1 MKYVKIIFISIFT
14 LTSLIQVNAQEKITL
29 SSAITTALNQN
40 TSIVKSSNNLETSNA
55 AVKNAYGTFL
65 PTLNLNSGW
74 NWQRTSSSGSTV
86 LDFYG
91 QPQNLPAT
99 ETDSRNYSV
108 SLGGNVTLFDG
119 LSNIT
124 TLNQKKNDL
133 QTAKYDLNK
142 LRQDVVLQT
151 VNLFV
156 TVVNN
161 EKILSFQKED
171 QKYNTNM
178 LQKVKEMYDLKM
190 VANADLY
197 SQEYQTSNSQLSYL
211 QAKNNYEKAKINLLN
226 YLSKDV
232 LKEYTFE
239 MDSAYIPETAA
250 YLNNMDSVYQTAL
263 NNRNDYKSQKAQ
275 LVSAEYQLT
284 IAKSGFLP
292 SLSGNYNFS
301 TSATQPSDLFNR
313 KVYSLGLSFS
323 LPIFSRWNTEFST
336 QSAQVQIKNS
346 NEDLAALERQ
356 IKSDVKNAV
365 IDLQSAKLELEVSK
379 AALKSAKETW
389 SIKKDS
395 YVLGTA
401 TFIDQ
406 QQAYR
411 DYLQASNNTI
421 AAESNYVFRQFGL
434 LSALGILKTE

>member
-1 MKYVKIIFISIFT
+1 
-14 LTSLIQVNAQEKITL
+14 
-29 SSAITTALNQN
+29 
-40 TSIVKSSNNLETSNA
+40 
-55 AVKNAYGTFL
+55 
-65 PTLNLNSGW
+65 
-74 NWQRTSSSGSTV
+74 
-86 LDFYG
+86 
-91 QPQNLPAT
+91 
-99 ETDSRNYSV
+99 
-108 SLGGNVTLFDG
+108 
-119 LSNIT
+119 
-124 TLNQKKNDL
+124 
-133 QTAKYDLNK
+133 
-142 LRQDVVLQT
+142 
-151 VNLFV
+151 
-156 TVVNN
+156 
-161 EKILSFQKED
+161 
-171 QKYNTNM
+171 
-178 LQKVKEMYDLKM
+178 
-190 VANADLY
+190 
-197 SQEYQTSNSQLSYL
+197 
-211 QAKNNYEKAKINLLN
+211 
-226 YLSKDV
+226 
-232 LKEYTFE
+232 
-239 MDSAYIPETAA
+239 
-250 YLNNMDSVYQTAL
+250 
-263 NNRNDYKSQKAQ
+263 
-275 LVSAEYQLT
+275 LT

-301 TSATQPSDLFNR
+301 TSATQPSNLFNR

-434 LSALGILKTE
+434 LSALGILKME